1 MPQME
6 KFGKAS
12 ATTTVTSAPGSSSRA
27 RKAALMPASL
37 PPIMTRCM
45 TGFPFVWWLTEAGAG
60 RTGRAGPADGAG
72 GCSVAGHTPGG
83 LLIPVL
89 MVGDDDLRRLRWGE
103 TRIQCPDHQH
113 GERTAD
119 DLGGDERRDRRGGDA
134 GEGVRE
140 HPPDGDRRVGEAG
153 RGGEE
158 VRRADVGADRRRGGP
173 GPARA

>member
-89 MVGDDDLRRLRWGE
+89 MVGDDDLRRLRW
-103 TRIQCPDHQH
+103 
-113 GERTAD
+113 A
-119 DLGGDERRDRRGGDA
+119 RRGYSARITSTASAPPTISAAMNA
-134 GEGVRE
+134 GTDEG
-140 HPPDGDRRVGEAG
+140 A
-153 RGGEE
+153 
-158 VRRADVGADRRRGGP
+158 
-173 GPARA
+173 

>member
-45 TGFPFVWWLTEAGAG
+45 TRFRFGGGLLGLVRGGPAGRGRLTE
-60 RTGRAGPADGAG
+60 RG

-83 LLIPVL
+83 LLIAAL
-89 MVGDDDLRRLRWGE
+89 MVGDDDLRCLGRGE
-103 TRIQCPDHQH
+103 PRIQRPDHQY
-113 GERTAD
+113 
-119 DLGGDERRDRRGGDA
+119 
-134 GEGVRE
+134 GEG
-140 HPPDGDRRVGEAG
+140 A
-153 RGGEE
+153 
-158 VRRADVGADRRRGGP
+158 A
-173 GPARA
+173 

>member
-27 RKAALMPASL
+27 RKAALIPASL

-45 TGFPFVWWLTEAGAG
+45 TSFPST
-60 RTGRAGPADGAG
+60 
-72 GCSVAGHTPGG
+72 
-83 LLIPVL
+83 
-89 MVGDDDLRRLRWGE
+89 WGE
-103 TRIQCPDHQH
+103 VGIQGPDHHHRQ
-113 GERTAD
+113 RAAD

-140 HPPDGDRRVGEAG
+140 HPSDGDRRVGEAG

-158 VRRADVGADRRRGGP
+158 VRRPDVGADRRCGGSGPPGP
-173 GPARA
+173 GCRKVPKLNPMGANNMDREMAG

>member
-27 RKAALMPASL
+27 RKAALIPASL

-45 TGFPFVWWLTEAGAG
+45 TSFPSTWLAG
-60 RTGRAGPADGAG
+60 GPAAPPRPGRRG
-72 GCSVAGHTPGG
+72 GTIVSRAPGG
-83 LLIPVL
+83 LLGLVL
-89 MVGDDDLRRLRWGE
+89 VMRDDDLRRLRWGE
-103 TRIQCPDHQH
+103 TGIQGPDHHH
-113 GERTAD
+113 GQRAAD

-140 HPPDGDRRVGEAG
+140 HPPYGDRRVGEAG

-158 VRRADVGADRRRGGP
+158 VCRPDVGSDRRC
-173 GPARA
+173 